1 MDFIKKNWGLVLCSA
16 IFLAV
21 VGFLGVMI
29 YSERQKYNA
38 SEKAIST
45 LDGNFSKMNKAG
57 WKVDRKRENAIV
69 AEKNA
74 DVAKGHYDD
83 IVRKLFE
90 HSAFELP
97 ELPENYITAQERL
110 DSELRAM
117 QVEVLR
123 EKINWQEAVM
133 DSSTRRPGGRFIAL
147 SKQATPIPNA
157 DFPAIFRQMLIYKKL
172 VSHIIG
178 ANIKTVNAVSFPRW
192 LKTEDAG
199 EYTITPVI
207 ISVESDL
214 KNIQKLVNGLTN
226 DATMLFVIRSM
237 NFSVPNTADDSG
249 RGSFN
254 EAAVEQ
260 GQLVDEKN
268 RERLSEMGGQPGGGD
283 FSRRSGMSSRTQSGR
298 IGGRNEDGLVEEE
311 PKRQD
316 YLVLRSPYIVRLDLN
331 LDLLE
336 YKNPSD
342 D

>member
-97 ELPENYITAQERL
+97 ELPENYIKAQERL

-123 EKINWQEAVM
+123 EKINWQDMVASLVRPLTSFWMFFKSLSTLMMTGVM
-133 DSSTRRPGGRFIAL
+133 VYSPASSVLSHRGKLTAL
-147 SKQATPIPNA
+147 TV
-157 DFPAIFRQMLIYKKL
+157 LIL
-172 VSHIIG
+172 APMIWL
-178 ANIKTVNAVSFPRW
+178 TSF
-192 LKTEDAG
+192 L
-199 EYTITPVI
+199 
-207 ISVESDL
+207 
-214 KNIQKLVNGLTN
+214 
-226 DATMLFVIRSM
+226 
-237 NFSVPNTADDSG
+237 
-249 RGSFN
+249 
-254 EAAVEQ
+254 
-260 GQLVDEKN
+260 
-268 RERLSEMGGQPGGGD
+268 
-283 FSRRSGMSSRTQSGR
+283 
-298 IGGRNEDGLVEEE
+298 
-311 PKRQD
+311 
-316 YLVLRSPYIVRLDLN
+316 
-331 LDLLE
+331 
-336 YKNPSD
+336 
-342 D
+342 